1 MIPVLG
7 VPILARP
14 ELLYRFLRS
23 VDHPVGHL
31 VIVDNGGVVDEDL
44 AWQSCEQA
52 ERVSVIHIPTGGNL
66 GVAGSW
72 NLIVKVTP
80 KAPFWMIAN
89 FDIVCPPGTLRSMAE
104 AAPHTGLVL
113 CGETQ
118 AWCLFTVSAQAVDR
132 LGLFDESYHPAYF
145 EDDDYLRR
153 AVCHGVSVARNL
165 DAPVHHDNSS
175 TLAAGYADAN
185 NLTFNLNAAYYQAK
199 ADRGDF
205 TEGRWSLERR
215 RMLSWD

>member
-44 AWQSCEQA
+44 AWQSCPQA
-52 ERVSVIHIPTGGNL
+52 ERVSVIPIPKGGNL

-80 KAPFWMIAN
+80 KAPYWMIAN

-104 AAPHTGLVL
+104 AAPNTGLVL
-113 CGETQ
+113 CNSPQ
-118 AWCLFTVSAQAVDR
+118 PWSLFTVSHHCIDR
-132 LGLFDESYHPAYF
+132 VGLWDESLHPAYF
-145 EDDDYLRR
+145 EDNDYFDRVR
-153 AVCHGVSVARNL
+153 HHGISYTRII
-165 DAPVHHDNSS
+165 DAPVEHDNSS
-175 TLAAGYADAN
+175 TLKAGFERIN
-185 NLTFNLNAAYYQAK
+185 ETTFALNEAYYAAK
-199 ADRGDF
+199 RNRDDF

-215 RMLSWD
+215 RMLTWD